1 MDVEERFLDVLQN
14 IEFAIVQ
21 VYPAHPELYDAQV
34 ESALSWVV
42 RAYNAEARGKPAP
55 APLARLPGDV
65 AAGVMAMCEW
75 RLGRNPPASEAG
87 GLPAGPPRTRDEII
101 ACLKRVRRSV
111 EFWTRKGGRQGYLEF
126 VKGFVV

>member
-1 MDVEERFLDVLQN
+1 MDLEERYLDVLQN

-21 VYPAHPELYDAQV
+21 VYRAHPDLYDAQV
-34 ESALSWVV
+34 ESALGWVV

-55 APLARLPGDV
+55 AALAGLPGDV

-75 RLGRNPPASEAG
+75 RLGRTPAVPGAAAVEG
-87 GLPAGPPRTRDEII
+87 HPKTRDEIV

-111 EFWTRKGGRQGYLEF
+111 EFWTKKGGRQGYLEF
-126 VKGFVV
+126 VKGFVP